1 MDKKMRVLWVCN
13 RPVASVSKDNNKS
26 ITNKEGWLDT
36 LFEMLDNNSE
46 IEMGLCHADE
56 GAEKNYASGS
66 VKVYTVRENYNNL
79 HVYEDRL
86 EERFK
91 EIYEDFRPDIVHI
104 FGTEYP
110 HTLGA
115 VKAIENKDKVLIS
128 LQGICE
134 KCAEHYL
141 DFLPKSAINHLT
153 LRDVLK
159 GDTLKKQKKH
169 FMDRAANEKKALKE
183 AMNVTGRT
191 EFDREYSKEINKDA
205 RYFYLGETLRNVF
218 YQGDVWNEENIDKHV
233 IYFSQGNYPI
243 KGLHVMLEALNEV
256 VKVYPDTVLKVGGD
270 IITGGT
276 LKKNLLIG
284 AYGSYIKK
292 YIKKNNLGGN
302 VEFTGSIP
310 ADKVKENLLSSSVF
324 VSSSVIENSPNS
336 VAEAM
341 ILGVP
346 VISSYVG
353 GVPSIMMKDVDGR
366 FFNSGDKDMLAEEIT
381 DLFKKKDL
389 GHVKDMI
396 VNARNRAEAITTARP
411 IMKLCL
417 IYIRRLTLK

>member
-1 MDKKMRVLWVCN
+1 MRVLWVCN

-36 LFEMLDNNSE
+36 LFEMLESNSD
-46 IEMGLCHADE
+46 IEMGLCHADA
-56 GAEKNYASGS
+56 GPEKDYVSGS
-66 VKVYTVRENYNNL
+66 VKVYTLNENYNTL

-86 EERFK
+86 EERFMK
-91 EIYEDFRPDIVHI
+91 IYEDFKPDIVHI

-128 LQGICE
+128 LQGICD

-169 FMDRAANEKKALKE
+169 FMDRAENEKKALKE

-218 YQGDVWNEENIDKHV
+218 YTGDVWNEENIDKHV

-302 VEFTGSIP
+302 VEFTGNIP
-310 ADKVKENLLSSSVF
+310 ADRVKENLLSSSVF
-324 VSSSVIENSPNS
+324 VSASVIENSPNS

-366 FFNSGDKDMLAEEIT
+366 FFDSGDKDMLAGEIT

-396 VNARNRAEAITTARP
+396 INARNRAVNDHNSQTNYET
-411 IMKLCL
+411 LL
-417 IYIRRLTLK
+417 DIYKEIDSL

>member
-1 MDKKMRVLWVCN
+1 MRVLWVCN

-36 LFEMLDNNSE
+36 LFEMLEKNPD
-46 IEMGLCHADE
+46 IEMGLCHADA
-56 GAEKNYASGS
+56 GAEKNYVSGS
-66 VKVYTVRENYNNL
+66 VKVYSINENYNSL

-86 EERFK
+86 ESRFK
-91 EIYEDFRPDIVHI
+91 EIYEDFKPDIVHI

-128 LQGICE
+128 LQGICD

-159 GDTLKKQKKH
+159 VDTLKKQKKH
-169 FMDRAANEKKALKE
+169 FMDRAENEKKALKE

-191 EFDREYSKEINKDA
+191 EFDREYSKEVNKDA

-218 YQGDVWNEENIDKHV
+218 YTGDVWNEENIDKHV

-270 IITGGT
+270 VITGGT

-302 VEFTGSIP
+302 VEFTGNIP
-310 ADKVKENLLSSSVF
+310 ADRVKENLLSSSVF
-324 VSSSVIENSPNS
+324 VSASVIENSPNS
-336 VAEAM
+336 VGEAM

-366 FFNSGDKDMLAEEIT
+366 FFDSGDKDMLAGEIT

-396 VNARNRAEAITTARP
+396 VNARNRAANDHNSQTNYET
-411 IMKLCL
+411 LL
-417 IYIRRLTLK
+417 DIYKEIDSL

>member
-1 MDKKMRVLWVCN
+1 MRVLWVCN

-115 VKAIENKDKVLIS
+115 VKAVENKDKVLVS

-153 LRDVLK
+153 LRDVIK

-169 FMDRAANEKKALKE
+169 FMDRAENEKKALKA

-218 YQGDVWNEENIDKHV
+218 YQGDVWDEENIDKHV

-256 VKVYPDTVLKVGGD
+256 VKVYPDTLLKVGGD

-284 AYGSYIKK
+284 SYGSYIQK

-302 VEFTGSIP
+302 VEFRGNIP

-324 VSSSVIENSPNS
+324 VSASVIENSPNS

-389 GHVKDMI
+389 GHIQDMI
-396 VNARNRAEAITTARP
+396 VNARNRAAGDHNSQTNYET
-411 IMKLCL
+411 LL
-417 IYIRRLTLK
+417 DIYKEIDSL